1 MSNPKQNSVIFSG
14 PMRDWRIA
22 EGEDL
27 PDQHRVEY
35 TVVIK
40 KLGGTQFSLQIA
52 PAGGDVEA
60 TPAMDVMIEINEG
73 VPALH
78 ISPTQCGDNAA
89 NVYALPEGLVVGG
102 GGDYPPE
109 QTSSKR
115 IWPHL
120 PEQMLPLY
128 K

>member
-1 MSNPKQNSVIFSG
+1 MIGESQQG
-14 PMRDWRIA
+14 RI
-22 EGEDL
+22 L

-40 KLGGTQFSLQIA
+40 QLGGTQFSLQIA

-102 GGDYPPE
+102 EATIHRSKPPA
-109 QTSSKR
+109 SASGHICRSKCCR
-115 IWPHL
+115 CTNSPAGYSR
-120 PEQMLPLY
+120 PRY
-128 K
+128 A

>member
-1 MSNPKQNSVIFSG
+1 MPNQKKDAVIFNG
-14 PMRDWRIA
+14 PVRDWRIG
-22 EGEDL
+22 EGVGL
-27 PDQHRVEY
+27 PDQHRAEY
-35 TVVIK
+35 TLVIEQ
-40 KLGGTQFSLQIA
+40 LSGTQFSLRIA
-52 PAGGDVEA
+52 PAGDDVEA
-60 TPAMDVMIEINEG
+60 TPAMDIMIEIAEG

-78 ISPTQCGDNAA
+78 ISPSQRGDNAIH
-89 NVYALPEGLVVGG
+89 VYALPEGLVVGA
-102 GGDYPPE
+102 GGDSPPE